1 VFIILAYIGPTS
13 TREET
18 TMHLNRIAQKAAAAL
33 GAALLAIVLVGCDAP
48 STGTG
53 FVGKYKTSDTTG
65 NPMEISL
72 MDNGSASGSREG
84 AALTGSWKDEGDS
97 AVITWSTDWT
107 TKLTKDGDKYS
118 KTAFK
123 GGTMEGDA
131 VAAEKVE

>member
-1 VFIILAYIGPTS
+1 MFIILAYIGLTK

-18 TMHLNRIAQKAAAAL
+18 TMHLNRIVQKAATVL
-33 GAALLAIVLVGCDAP
+33 GAAALAIVLVGCDTP
-48 STGTG
+48 ETGTG
-53 FVGKYKTSDTTG
+53 WVGKYKTSDTTG

-72 MDNGSASGSREG
+72 MDNGSAAGSREDET
-84 AALTGSWKDEGDS
+84 LTGSWKDEGDT

-123 GGTMEGDA
+123 DGAMDGDA

>member
-1 VFIILAYIGPTS
+1 
-13 TREET
+13 
-18 TMHLNRIAQKAAAAL
+18 MHLNRIAQKAATVL

-72 MDNGSASGSREG
+72 MDNGSAAGMRGDET
-84 AALTGSWKDEGDS
+84 LTGSWKDEGNT
-97 AVITWSTDWT
+97 AVITWSDDWT